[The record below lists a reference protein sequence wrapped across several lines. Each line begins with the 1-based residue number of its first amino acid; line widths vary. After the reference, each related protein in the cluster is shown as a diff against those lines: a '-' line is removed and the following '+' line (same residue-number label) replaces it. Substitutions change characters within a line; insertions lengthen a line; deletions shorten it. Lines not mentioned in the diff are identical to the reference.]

1 MEHEE
6 NDIILNDTIFKRYIA
21 FLNPVTEDEIGRLT
35 WDDGTLKFEGNA
47 EESAKVFFEYL
58 RQFFQA

>member
-6 NDIILNDTIFKRYIA
+6 NDIILNDTIFKQCIT
-21 FLNPVTEDEIGRLT
+21 FSNPVTEDEIGRLT